1 MKKIRKIVLSA
12 ILLLALIGGIYAAN
26 SRQILS
32 AISGIKAS
40 DSPVITNGFT
50 DKEKYFPGEQMTIT
64 AETQNALEVKAFVE
78 NEKGYNEVNLVVAA
92 SFNGKETWTGKWK
105 VENSL
110 SGKKYKLKIAASNK
124 SGTAEKMLGWEDPNP
139 GHPWSQIEGFPAA
152 CGGNDFVKGIG
163 AALTCATPSGGT
175 PVCTVRNNT
184 VSSVAGESVTAIAS
198 CIGMEIAMGGG
209 CGFVSG
215 TNFTDVTAEVPTTNA
230 YACTLGS
237 PNSGNSV
244 TAYVVCCL
252 F

>member
-124 SGTAEKMLGWEDPNP
+124 SGTAEKMLEWEDPNP
-139 GHPWSQIEGFPAA
+139 GHPWNQLEGFPAA
-152 CGGNDFVKGIG
+152 CGAGQFVNQIGNPP
-163 AALTCATPSGGT
+163 TCATPSATLLGWEIVSATDVFSVSVTCPAGKRVISGGCSANSDLLET
-175 PVCTVRNNT
+175 MPLADFHTWSCKSDGTNT
-184 VSSVAGESVTAIAS
+184 VYSLCVNE
-198 CIGMEIAMGGG
+198 
-209 CGFVSG
+209 
-215 TNFTDVTAEVPTTNA
+215 
-230 YACTLGS
+230 
-237 PNSGNSV
+237 
-244 TAYVVCCL
+244 
-252 F
+252 